1 MSSNTTPNYLI
12 PTLVINES
20 KPTVS
25 VYLLTPAYVISWHC
39 YLINNWNTQF
49 KVN

>member
-20 KPTVS
+20 NPTVS
-25 VYLLTPAYVISWHC
+25 VYPLTPAYDISWHY
-39 YLINNWNTQF
+39 YLINNWNKQF
-49 KVN
+49 KAN